1 MRSWLRDG
9 EVSAGDREPYAVS
22 HLGWGL
28 NPQARW
34 DSIALYGDMPERSR
48 AAARTFP
55 GNFLFSTGPN
65 TQGGGKRKTR
75 GHYDV
80 PMRNCTIA
88 LDGRVIIEEAISDSR
103 PTDARSPGAPM
114 TARPPAAYPAQEPFS
129 EVARAYHDRVME
141 LGREVHEGEVLPYGP
156 DPYQQVLLYPAAL
169 SPGAVLAFMHG
180 GGWTNG
186 YKEWMSFLAPAV
198 TRAGISFASLGYR
211 LAPAHLFP
219 TGLQDCADALR
230 VIKDRT
236 PSSALFVGGHSAGGH
251 YAAWLAVR
259 NTWWKER
266 SFTANPIRGCLPVSG
281 TYFFGEGSGLSMRPR
296 FLGPGPTER
305 AASPIHE
312 ISDRTPFLL
321 A

>member
-1 MRSWLRDG
+1 
-9 EVSAGDREPYAVS
+9 
-22 HLGWGL
+22 
-28 NPQARW
+28 
-34 DSIALYGDMPERSR
+34 
-48 AAARTFP
+48 
-55 GNFLFSTGPN
+55 
-65 TQGGGKRKTR
+65 
-75 GHYDV
+75 
-80 PMRNCTIA
+80 
-88 LDGRVIIEEAISDSR
+88 
-103 PTDARSPGAPM
+103 M

-186 YKEWMSFLAPAV
+186 YKEWMSFMAPAV
-198 TRAGISFASLGYR
+198 TRAGISFASIGYR
-211 LAPAHLFP
+211 LAPAHVFP

-321 A
+321 AYGQRDFPHLIAQASAMVAALRQAGSPVQSLELPNCNHFEASYHTGDPEGVWCRTATEFMLHHRT